1 VKPWYF
7 ISIAS
12 ELSLSLQTH
21 PAYYLNNKEKANLH
35 VEMMSYDQD
44 K

>member
-35 VEMMSYDQD
+35 IEMMSYDKD